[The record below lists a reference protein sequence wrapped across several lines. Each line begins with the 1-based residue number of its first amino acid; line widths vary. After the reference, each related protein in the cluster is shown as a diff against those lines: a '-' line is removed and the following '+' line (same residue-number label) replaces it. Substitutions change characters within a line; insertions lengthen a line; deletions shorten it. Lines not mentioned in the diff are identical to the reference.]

1 MISYK
6 IISLLSHLCQYI
18 MEKNVF
24 SIFFIEMPCFYNKF
38 YIANAMS
45 VCYTIYS
52 IEYSNIIIRRF
63 FHEA

>member
-1 MISYK
+1 MILYK

-18 MEKNVF
+18 IEKNVF
-24 SIFFIEMPCFYNKF
+24 SIFFIDMPWFYNKF
-38 YIANAMS
+38 YIANTMS